1 MRNPNGYGCVYKLS
15 GKRRKSFAARVTIDW
30 TLKDGQQTATQKYKS
45 LGTFA
50 TRAEALSALAAY
62 HDDPHAIP
70 GSITF
75 AQLYDRWSD
84 RKFTKI
90 SDSTVKSYKA
100 AYNWCAALYD
110 LPFASLK
117 TDHLQS
123 VIDGCTADWHTKKAI
138 KTLFNQLFSYALE
151 NDLVSKNYTQFV
163 DLGGSAPATTRRP
176 FTRKEQKLLWQHLH
190 DLDWIDTVLIMIY
203 TGWRIGELLAMR
215 TDDVDLTEWTM
226 RGGSK
231 TEAGKNRLVPIHS
244 RIRPLI
250 EQLYDPD
257 REYLIP
263 SPDGKRPLSYYT
275 YRDVYFRRVMEQL
288 GMPDHRP
295 HDCRHTF
302 ASEADSAGMNK
313 LCIKRIMGHAS
324 QDITD
329 RVYTHKTI
337 EELRREIEKIP

>member
-1 MRNPNGYGCVYKLS
+1 M
-15 GKRRKSFAARVTIDW
+15 
-30 TLKDGQQTATQKYKS
+30 
-45 LGTFA
+45 
-50 TRAEALSALAAY
+50 
-62 HDDPHAIP
+62 
-70 GSITF
+70 
-75 AQLYDRWSD
+75 
-84 RKFTKI
+84 
-90 SDSTVKSYKA
+90 
-100 AYNWCAALYD
+100 
-110 LPFASLK
+110 
-117 TDHLQS
+117 
-123 VIDGCTADWHTKKAI
+123 
-138 KTLFNQLFSYALE
+138 
-151 NDLVSKNYTQFV
+151 
-163 DLGGSAPATTRRP
+163 
-176 FTRKEQKLLWQHLH
+176 
-190 DLDWIDTVLIMIY
+190 LIMIY

-250 EQLYDPD
+250 ERLYDPD

-263 SPDGKRPLSYYT
+263 SPDGNRPLSYYT
-275 YRDVYFRRVMEQL
+275 YRDVYFRRVTEQL

-302 ASEADSAGMNK
+302 ASEADSAEMNK